1 VTGAKTE
8 HRCPPRYVYGI
19 LVTVSSAKSAP
30 APSRI
35 LFYGVTGSGKSSA
48 AREYSERSGI
58 PAFSADDDIGWLPG
72 WEQRSAEDQRNIAAN
87 IASKDRWVLD
97 SAYRGWRDVVLDR
110 AELVVALDYPRWL
123 SLGRLVRRTFRR
135 ILTGEVVCNG
145 NRESLTQLFGRESI
159 IRWHFLS
166 FRSKQRSIRDLQVD
180 PDLPPVLV
188 FHHPRE
194 AEIWLSQIRP
204 QIRLQDGPASPG

>member
-1 VTGAKTE
+1 MEPGVPFG
-8 HRCPPRYVYGI
+8 YGI
-19 LVTVSSAKSAP
+19 LVTVSSTKSAP

-72 WEQRSAEDQRNIAAN
+72 WEQRSAEDQRNIAAI

-97 SAYRGWRDVVLDR
+97 SAYRGWRDIVLDR
-110 AELVVALDYPRWL
+110 AELVVALDYPRWI
-123 SLGRLVRRTFRR
+123 SLGRLVRRTLRR
-135 ILTGEVVCNG
+135 IRTGEEVCNG
-145 NRESLTQLFGRESI
+145 NRESLTQLFGSDSI
-159 IRWHFLS
+159 IRWHFRS
-166 FRSKQRSIRDLQVD
+166 FRGKQRSIKDLQTD
-180 PDLPPVLV
+180 PDMASVVV

-194 AEIWLSQIRP
+194 AEIWLSQIR
-204 QIRLQDGPASPG
+204 LQDGTDSPG

>member
-1 VTGAKTE
+1 M
-8 HRCPPRYVYGI
+8 YGI

-97 SAYRGWRDVVLDR
+97 SAYRGWRDIVLDR

-159 IRWHFLS
+159 IRWHFRS
-166 FRSKQRSIRDLQVD
+166 FRRKQQSIRDLQAD

-188 FHHPRE
+188 FPHPRE